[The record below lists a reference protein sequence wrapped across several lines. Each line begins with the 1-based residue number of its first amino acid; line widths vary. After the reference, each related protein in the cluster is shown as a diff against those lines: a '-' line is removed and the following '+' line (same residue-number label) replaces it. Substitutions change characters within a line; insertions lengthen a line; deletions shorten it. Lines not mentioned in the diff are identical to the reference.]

1 LVLGEDLLADLPV
14 KAYGQKMAESPH
26 MQKVLA
32 DRKEN
37 AALMASLTA
46 KKT

>member
-1 LVLGEDLLADLPV
+1 V

>member
-1 LVLGEDLLADLPV
+1 
-14 KAYGQKMAESPH
+14 MAESPH

-37 AALMASLTA
+37 SALMASLTA

>member
-1 LVLGEDLLADLPV
+1 
-14 KAYGQKMAESPH
+14 MAENPH

-46 KKT
+46 KKS